1 MQHKM
6 LLPVVFEAGNSAELR
21 MSSWCTMKPVIERYQ
36 CTNCLICW
44 IYCPEPAIYR
54 DPDGLVQIDY
64 EHCKGCGIC
73 AEECPRKAIKMVVE
87 HEQT

>member
-1 MQHKM
+1 M

-21 MSSWCTMKPVIERYQ
+21 MSSWRSMKPVIERYQ

-44 IYCPEPAIYR
+44 IYCPEPAINR
-54 DPDGLVQIDY
+54 DADGLAQIDY

-73 AEECPRKAIKMVVE
+73 AEECPQKAIKMVVE
-87 HEQT
+87 HKQT

>member
-21 MSSWCTMKPVIERYQ
+21 MSSWRSMKPVIERYQ

-54 DPDGLVQIDY
+54 DADGLVQIDY

-87 HEQT
+87 HEQP

>member
-21 MSSWCTMKPVIERYQ
+21 MSSWRSMKPVIERYQ

-54 DPDGLVQIDY
+54 DPDGLAQIDY